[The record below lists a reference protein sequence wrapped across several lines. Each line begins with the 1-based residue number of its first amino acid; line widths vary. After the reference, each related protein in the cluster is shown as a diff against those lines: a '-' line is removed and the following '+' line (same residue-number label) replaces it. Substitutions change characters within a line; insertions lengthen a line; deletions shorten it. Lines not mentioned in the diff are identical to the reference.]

1 MPIEVE
7 LPDGSVAEFPDG
19 IDPAAMKAAIAKR
32 FPPSRRQQSK
42 QEVREQGA
50 KDYTGGLGSEFSQ
63 FSNLVMDPFG
73 VRDEMIG
80 AGQFVKELV
89 TSGGDVGQASQA
101 YSDAAERVRAEQEVA
116 REDYGILPEIV
127 GGFGTTGIAKGFQM
141 APTLAGRVKQSA
153 LTGGGFGAVTGAA
166 QSEGG
171 VPERLIGA
179 AEGGLTGAALGPV
192 VTEVGGPLIGGI
204 VRGAKTSA
212 RGLSD
217 ATRYLRGRNQNVDAR
232 IARSLSQQK
241 MTPRDAL
248 ARLDEADQA
257 AKFGRT
263 QLDPEFTMADLGR
276 STRDL
281 ADAASLV
288 SSEARGE
295 AAKFLQGRS
304 QGQYGRINDYLRRS
318 LNVTRDNF
326 AKTQAKLVN
335 DQRQLSKAA
344 YDQAYGTNAEFDVG
358 NVLFNK
364 QLEAFE
370 TTGPLSR
377 ALNRARSLFIDK
389 SRTPGYQAVNNIQ
402 RFDIGKR
409 ALDDMIESASR
420 AGRNN
425 EARMLIDLKRDLVSV
440 ADQATTLPG
449 TNKSLYQAARDV
461 YSSRAEL
468 LEALDEGRKFMRGD
482 AEMTAQQYKNLGT
495 GEKRM
500 FRIGMARQVRKD
512 LGRKRIGTDMIGH
525 FDKPNVREVLEEIM
539 SPAKARQFYELIDL
553 EQAMAATSQGVRG
566 GSPTAER
573 QQKIQDFSFGVRLG
587 RAIKDQGLREALGN
601 EIAEQITKFFSMREG
616 DAVAVTRA
624 LLSTDRAA
632 QRTTLNRIAQTYGNR
647 SARAIVNRAERIA
660 RKTIANRRRSLAGVA
675 GIVGGQPNQ
684 PAQQYNGQPAIPR

>member
-1 MPIEVE
+1 MPIEVD

-19 IDPAAMKAAIAKR
+19 TAPDVMKSAIAKR
-32 FPPSRRQQSK
+32 FPPTQRELSK
-42 QEVREQGA
+42 RDVREHGA
-50 KDYTGGLGSEFSQ
+50 KDYTGGLGREFSQ

-80 AGQFVKELV
+80 GGEFVKKFV
-89 TSGGDVGQASQA
+89 TSGGDIDQASQA

-116 REDYGILPEIV
+116 REDYGPVPEIV

-153 LTGGGFGAVTGAA
+153 LTGGGFGAVTGAT
-166 QSEGG
+166 QGEGG
-171 VPERLIGA
+171 VTNRLLSA
-179 AEGGLTGAALGPV
+179 AEGGLTGAVLGPV

-204 VRGAKTSA
+204 VRGAKAGKQGFGNAVQFVRS
-212 RGLSD
+212 RG
-217 ATRYLRGRNQNVDAR
+217 QNTDAR
-232 IARSLSQQK
+232 LARALNQQRQ
-241 MTPRDAL
+241 TPQQGI
-248 ARLDEADQA
+248 ARLDEVDQA
-257 AKFGRT
+257 AKFGKT
-263 QLDPEFTMADLGR
+263 QLDPEFTLADLGP

-281 ADAASLV
+281 ADTAALV

-295 AAKFLQGRS
+295 SGKFLQDRS

-335 DQRQLSKAA
+335 DQRQLSKTA
-344 YDQAYGTNAEFDVG
+344 YDQAYGTKAEFDVG

-370 TTGPLSR
+370 TTGPLAR

-389 SRTPGYQAVNNIQ
+389 SRAPGYQAINSIQ

-409 ALDDMIESASR
+409 ALDDMIEAASR

-425 EARMLIDLKRDLVSV
+425 EARMLIDLKKELVSV
-440 ADQATTLPG
+440 ADNATTVNG
-449 TNKSLYQAARDV
+449 KSLYQGARDV

-482 AEMTAQQYKNLGT
+482 AEITAQQYKAMGT

-500 FRIGMARQVRKD
+500 FRVGLAREVRKD
-512 LGRKRIGTDMIGH
+512 LGRKRVGTDMIGH

-539 SPAKARQFYELIDL
+539 SPAKARQFYQLIDL
-553 EQAMAATSQGVRG
+553 EQAMAATNQAVRG
-566 GSPTAER
+566 NSRTAER
-573 QQKIQDFSFGVRLG
+573 QQNILDFSLGVRLG
-587 RAIKDQGLREALGN
+587 RAIKDQGLREALAN
-601 EIAEQITKFFSMREG
+601 EISDQITKFFSMREA
-616 DAVAVTRA
+616 DAVALTRA
-624 LLSTDRAA
+624 LFETDRAV
-632 QRTTLNRIAQTYGNR
+632 QRATLQRIAQTYGNR
-647 SARAIVNRAERIA
+647 SAQAIKNRAEQIA
-660 RKTIANRRRSLAGVA
+660 RRAVANRRRALAGIA
-675 GIVGGQPNQ
+675 GEVGGQQTAPQ
-684 PAQQYNGQPAIPR
+684 SPSP

>member
-1 MPIEVE
+1 MPIEVD

-19 IDPAAMKAAIAKR
+19 TAPDAMKAAIAKR
-32 FPPSRRQQSK
+32 FPPTQRLKLEQD
-42 QEVREQGA
+42 VREGVRP
-50 KDYTGGLGSEFSQ
+50 DYRQESMLGDKTQRFLDQ
-63 FSNLVMDPFG
+63 VADPFG
-73 VRDEMIG
+73 IRDEMIG
-80 AGQFVKELV
+80 AGQFARKFV
-89 TSGGDVGQASQA
+89 TSGGDLGEASQA
-101 YSDAAERVRAEQEVA
+101 YSDAAERVRAEQRVA
-116 REDYGILPEIV
+116 REDYGVAPEII
-127 GGFGTTGIAKGFQM
+127 GGFGTSGLAKGFQM

-153 LTGGGFGAVTGAA
+153 GAGALFGGVTGAT
-166 QSEGG
+166 QGEGG
-171 VPERLIGA
+171 VPNRLLSA
-179 AEGGLTGAALGPV
+179 AEGGLTGAVLGPV
-192 VTEVGGPLIGGI
+192 VTEVGGPIIGGI

-232 IARSLSQQK
+232 IAKSLGQQK
-241 MTPRDAL
+241 MTPREGI
-248 ARLDEADQA
+248 ARLDEAEQA
-257 AKFGRT
+257 AKFGKT
-263 QLDPEFTMADLGR
+263 QLDPEFTIADLGR

-295 AAKFLQGRS
+295 AAKFLQDRS
-304 QGQYGRINDYLRRS
+304 AGQYGRINDYLRRS

-344 YDQAYGTNAEFDVG
+344 YDQAYATNAEFDVG

-370 TTGPLSR
+370 TTGPLAR
-377 ALNRARSLFIDK
+377 ALNRARSLFIDR
-389 SRTPGYQAVNNIQ
+389 SRAPGYQAVNSIQ

-409 ALDDMIESASR
+409 ALDDMIETASR

-425 EARMLIDLKRDLVSV
+425 EARMLVDLKRDLVSV
-440 ADQATTLPG
+440 ADQATVAPG
-449 TNKSLYQAARDV
+449 TGKSLYQGARDV

-482 AEMTAQQYKNLGT
+482 AEMTAQQYKSLGT

-539 SPAKARQFYELIDL
+539 SPAKARQFYDLIDL

-573 QQKIQDFSFGVRLG
+573 QQKIQDFTFGVRIG
-587 RAIKDQGLREALGN
+587 RAIKDQGLREAIGN
-601 EIAEQITKFFSMREG
+601 EIADQITKFFAMREG

-624 LLSTDRAA
+624 LLSTDKAA
-632 QRTTLNRIAQTYGNR
+632 QRATLNRINQTYGSR
-647 SARAIVNRAERIA
+647 SARAIVNRAERLA
-660 RKTIANRRRSLAGVA
+660 RRAIANRRRALAGIA
-675 GIVGGQPNQ
+675 GEAGGQESQ
-684 PAQQYNGQPAIPR
+684 PAQQYSGP